1 MTLRGKVID
10 FVGLGFLNDP
20 DQVGAICQVAMMK
33 VEARRVLMRILID
46 ILDTPGVERRRPTLQ
61 AVHDIALFKQQPRQI
76 GAGLRSAERRVGKEG
91 GSTCRSRWSRDT

>member
-1 MTLRGKVID
+1 
-10 FVGLGFLNDP
+10 
-20 DQVGAICQVAMMK
+20 MMK

-76 GAGLRSAERRVGKEG
+76 GAVLAGKARDECCFGHIYLRILGRCSLATRVVVVALFAARPFLEWLPHYL
-91 GSTCRSRWSRDT
+91 CP